1 MNVQQGVTMLDIKDI
16 IIISTAVVAVI
27 GAIVILIVFV
37 WWKISGEKK
46 ARLDVL
52 NSEEYKAMERAAQAW
67 KSLYEASQERVG
79 LLEDKLKSTE
89 IQLGLAE
96 SRITRL
102 EKQLGISPLTA

>member
-1 MNVQQGVTMLDIKDI
+1 MLDLKDI
-16 IIISTAVVAVI
+16 VVISTGVVVMLGIFVA
-27 GAIVILIVFV
+27 LIAFV
-37 WWKISGEKK
+37 WWKFSGEKQ

-52 NSEEYKAMERAAQAW
+52 NSEEYKAMERAASAW

-89 IQLGLAE
+89 IQLELAE